1 MILTC
6 PECATSYFVDDSRIP
21 PAGRRVKCSSCGH
34 RWRAGPEGPL
44 PDAPEPAPDLEAAK
58 VEPAVEDVAPALDD
72 DIESAP
78 AEVAPI
84 VAPARRPAAGPARGR
99 RQEARS
105 SALVWAVAAALAA
118 ALIAGAIIFR
128 EQIVRVWP
136 KSSAAYAG
144 LGLAVEGGGLVFEKV
159 HVQPTFLAGRP
170 VLSVMGGIHN
180 VRDVPVNAPPVRVSL
195 LDRAGQPV
203 AAKIARPMDA
213 NIPAGETRHFVITL
227 FDPPSTARDLEV
239 RFETGGA
246 KAVAPLAAEA
256 ALTPPPVPAA
266 PVPAPAAVAPLAAP
280 PAAAPVAAPEP
291 RLSPAAASEH
301 G

>member
-6 PECATSYFVDDSRIP
+6 TECATSYFVDDSRIP

-34 RWRAGPEGPL
+34 RWRAGPDGPL
-44 PDAPEPAPDLEAAK
+44 PDAPEPVPDLEAVEA
-58 VEPAVEDVAPALDD
+58 EPAVEDVEPAPDD
-72 DIESAP
+72 DIEAAP

-84 VAPARRPAAGPARGR
+84 VAPIHRPATGPARGR

-105 SALVWAVAAALAA
+105 SALVWAGAAALAA
-118 ALIAGAIIFR
+118 ALIAGAIVFR

-144 LGLAVEGGGLVFEKV
+144 LGLSVEGGGLVFEKV

-213 NIPAGETRHFVITL
+213 TIPAGETRHFVITL

-246 KAVAPLAAEA
+246 RAVVPHAAEA
-256 ALTPPPVPAA
+256 ALTPPVPT
-266 PVPAPAAVAPLAAP
+266 APAAAGAPLAAP